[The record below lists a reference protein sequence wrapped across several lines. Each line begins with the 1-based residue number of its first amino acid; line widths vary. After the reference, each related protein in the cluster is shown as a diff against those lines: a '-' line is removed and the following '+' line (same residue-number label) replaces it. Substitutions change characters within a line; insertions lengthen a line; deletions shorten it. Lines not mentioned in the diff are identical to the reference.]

1 MKKRFFIALL
11 LGLLLPGVATERA
24 LAAPF
29 EPDTYTITIYE
40 IGLFRSAPNT
50 PNETDGVDFSDSVA
64 IYQSSAGD
72 EVTVIKG
79 SPTTLNGTITRPPD
93 GTYTHGYVIMKPEIK
108 LKGSD
113 GTVYSKA
120 ATNSLLSTTGYTAN
134 TGAAPAAET
143 TWVMNCVGV
152 DGTTPEFS
160 SSISGGNVYLLDMVS
175 HTLPATLPDSPL
187 TTHRI
192 VGIIALNATIDNT
205 VTGADYR
212 FDVTNGANVAT
223 VAVPTGANPGATGS
237 IMFPGNIVID
247 ARLLQ

>member
-11 LGLLLPGVATERA
+11 LGLLLPGVATDRA
-24 LAAPF
+24 LAAF

-40 IGLFRSAPNT
+40 IGLFRSDPGT
-50 PNETDGVDFSDSVA
+50 PTTSAGIDFSNAVPV
-64 IYQSSAGD
+64 YESSAG
-72 EVTVIKG
+72 EVVSVIKG

-120 ATNSLLSTTGYTAN
+120 ATNSLLSTTYTAN
-134 TGAAPAAET
+134 TGAAPPAAET

-152 DGTTPEFS
+152 DGTNPEFS

-212 FDVTNGANVAT
+212 FDVTNGANVID
-223 VAVPTGANPGATGS
+223 VAEVGS
-237 IMFPGNIVID
+237 IMFPGDIVID